1 MKLRKCPFCKKD
13 VNTNSEFMGVHHNR
27 IIDKWT
33 FSHNCSIRPI
43 DVSVVVYGDSK
54 EEVIEKWN
62 GVREK

>member
-13 VNTNSEFMGVHHNR
+13 VNTNSEIMGVHFNKILKR
-27 IIDKWT
+27 WI
-33 FSHNCSIRPI
+33 FSHECHIRPI